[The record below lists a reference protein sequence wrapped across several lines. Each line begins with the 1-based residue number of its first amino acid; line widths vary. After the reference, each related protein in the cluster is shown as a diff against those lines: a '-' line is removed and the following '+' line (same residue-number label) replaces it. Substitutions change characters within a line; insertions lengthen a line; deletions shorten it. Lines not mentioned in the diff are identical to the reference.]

1 MTSPGPRRGE
11 RRRRLRHPV
20 AVAVVVSLVAS
31 LAVLANAVRSAP
43 PAAAT
48 QLSLPVSV
56 NQMMVDDPTRWTPA
70 RGYIPAHPGRSLR
83 TLVFYPSVGGPYPLI
98 VFAHGYNITPE
109 AYGTLL
115 GAIAASG
122 YVVAAPEFP
131 ISSSGL
137 PGPPGRYDLAQQPGD
152 LSAVMSAVFWA
163 DLDPTSF
170 LNGRVI
176 GGPVGVMGHSDG
188 GLTAAAISLNSA
200 TLDPRVGATAVLS
213 GGEFYISGGS
223 WGPFNSGPMLVVHGD
238 SDPIDGV
245 WNGQTVFDEAASP
258 KAFLHV
264 VGGGHISPYI
274 DPGLQ
279 PDLVRASIAAFFDA
293 NLRHDPGGLSRLDIY
308 GNQGGLTYLVGSDF
322 PPNPIGAFEGTSP
335 TWAPGTVVSGW
346 ALDPDTTGPIQ
357 IYAFVDGILT
367 TIGTADRSRPE
378 IAAAYP
384 GFGPGHGFA
393 FAVPLASGSHQVCL
407 YAINVGGGTV
417 NPGLGCRQ
425 VSTDNPVGSLD
436 GVAVT
441 GFRDVSVTGWAVDPN
456 TSGPIDVHVYV
467 DGQFRGA
474 RRANLERADL
484 GALLPAFG
492 TNHGFS
498 VSLAGLAGG
507 THQVCV
513 YGINVGAGDTNTSL
527 GCGSVVLPGG
537 APIGGFDAVTT
548 TAPGSIQTSGWAL
561 DPDTAS
567 PIAVDVFVDGA
578 FVKAVTADGDRP
590 EVGAA
595 YPAYGSGHGF
605 STTLDGLRPGSHN
618 VCAYAVNAVDASPN
632 SLLGCG
638 PVLVPGGSPF
648 GAVDSATKVSAS
660 SLRVSGW
667 AIDPDTVAT
676 VAVRVFVDGIAKT
689 VGVAASSRPDVGSL
703 FPAYGPLRGYS
714 FDVGGLSAGAHT
726 VCVTGIDIPGTAP
739 DQSLGCLAV
748 TL

>member
-1 MTSPGPRRGE
+1 
-11 RRRRLRHPV
+11 
-20 AVAVVVSLVAS
+20 VSLFAS
-31 LAVLANAVRSAP
+31 LVVLAGAVRSAP
-43 PAAAT
+43 PAAAQ
-48 QLSLPVSV
+48 QLSLPVTV

-109 AYGTLL
+109 DYGALL
-115 GAIAASG
+115 GAIAAAG

-137 PGPPGRYDLAQQPGD
+137 PGPPGRYDLAEQPGD

-223 WGPFNSGPMLVVHGD
+223 WGPFNSGPLLVVHGD

-245 WNGQTVFDEAASP
+245 WNGQQVFDEAASP

-279 PDLVRASIAAFFDA
+279 PDLVRGSIAAFFDA
-293 NLRHDPGGLSRLDIY
+293 NLRHDVSGLSRLDVN
-308 GNQGGLTYLVGSDF
+308 GNQWGLTYLVGSDF

-335 TWAPGTVVSGW
+335 TWARETMVSGW

-357 IYAFVDGILT
+357 IYAFVDGVLT
-367 TIGTADRSRPE
+367 TIGTADRNRPD
-378 IAAAYP
+378 IAVAYP
-384 GFGPGHGFA
+384 GFGPGHGFS
-393 FAVPLASGSHQVCL
+393 FAVPLAAGSHQVCL

-425 VSTDNPVGSLD
+425 VSTENPVGSFD
-436 GVAVT
+436 GVAVR
-441 GFRDVSVTGWAVDPN
+441 GFRGLDATGWAVDPD
-456 TSGPIDVHVYV
+456 TGSPIDVHVYV
-467 DGQFRGA
+467 DGRFTGLG
-474 RRANLERADL
+474 RADRNRPDL

-492 TNHGFS
+492 PNHGFS
-498 VSLAGLAGG
+498 VSMSGIAGG

-513 YGINVGAGDTNTSL
+513 YAINVGAGDTNPLL
-527 GCGSVVLPGG
+527 GCRSVVLPGG
-537 APIGGFDAVTT
+537 APIGGLDPVTAT
-548 TAPGSIQTSGWAL
+548 PPSSIRVGGWAL

-567 PIAVDVFVDGA
+567 PIAVNLFVDGG
-578 FVKAVTADGDRP
+578 FVKTTTADGDRP
-590 EVGAA
+590 EVGTAF
-595 YPAYGSGHGF
+595 PAYGSAHGF
-605 STTLDGLRPGSHN
+605 STALDGLSPGSHN
-618 VCAYAVNAVDASPN
+618 VCAYAVNAVDTSAD

-638 PVLVPGGSPF
+638 PVTVPGGSPF
-648 GAVDSATKVSAS
+648 GSVDSATRVSAS
-660 SLRVSGW
+660 SVRVSGW

-676 VAVRVFVDGIAKT
+676 DTVRVFVDGVAKS
-689 VGVAASSRPDVGSL
+689 VAAAASSRPDVGTL
-703 FPAYGPLRGYS
+703 FPGYGPLRGYS
-714 FDVGGLSAGAHT
+714 IDVGGLPSGAHT
-726 VCVTGIDIPGTAP
+726 VCVSGIDIPGSAP
-739 DQSLGCLAV
+739 DQTLGCLAV